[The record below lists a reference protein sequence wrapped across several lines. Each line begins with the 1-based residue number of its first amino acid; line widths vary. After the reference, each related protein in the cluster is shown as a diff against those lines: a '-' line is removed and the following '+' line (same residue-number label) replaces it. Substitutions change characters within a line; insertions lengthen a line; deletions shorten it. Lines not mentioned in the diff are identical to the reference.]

1 MRADFSKIIHRLR
14 MEKGLSQRRVA
25 AELGI
30 SQALLSHYENGV
42 REPKLP
48 FVKKICGYYGV
59 SADHLL
65 GCDDAAQ
72 GKISLVC
79 GSDAAAAALS
89 AVSEALDAAG
99 DEKRLAAAAKYAE
112 TVAGYMR
119 GILENPNAP
128 YDQRRFLKIKTA
140 ESALYEAARLE
151 ETSEE

>member
-1 MRADFSKIIHRLR
+1 
-14 MEKGLSQRRVA
+14 METGFSQRRVA

-65 GCDDAAQ
+65 GCDGASQ

-79 GSDAAAAALS
+79 GSAAAAAALS
-89 AVSEALDAAG
+89 AVADALEAAG
-99 DEKRLAAAAKYAE
+99 DETRLFAAAKYME
-112 TVAGYMR
+112 TVADYMR
-119 GILENPNAP
+119 GILETPIAP
-128 YDQRRFLKIKTA
+128 YDHRRFLEIKTA
-140 ESALYEAARLE
+140 EAALYEAARCE